1 MYGSFTTDKVPTCQ
15 DHNQYS
21 KMIAQMRSGYGG
33 APYDDNLDISVTA
46 PVTMF
51 TSGNVWQRS
60 VTPRVTTTAG
70 DEEGDEDDMH
80 WVHSMAKEDRDR
92 IVNTA
97 AKEG

>member
-1 MYGSFTTDKVPTCQ
+1 
-15 DHNQYS
+15 
-21 KMIAQMRSGYGG
+21 MIAQMRNGYGG

-80 WVHSMAKEDRDR
+80 WVHSMVKEDRDR